1 MRPARHFE
9 FETLVIDVAN
19 AVVVVIAVV
28 NLCAYVAVYVD
39 AIYVVADVVVVT
51 MVHVIKSCHF

>member
-19 AVVVVIAVV
+19 AVVVVFAVL
-28 NLCAYVAVYVD
+28 NFCANVAVYVD
-39 AIYVVADVVVVT
+39 AICVVAVVV
-51 MVHVIKSCHF
+51 VIKSCHF